1 MKRKLLAILTSVV
14 LLCASIPL
22 GVVSV
27 SAATSG
33 TTGDCTWTLNGTVL
47 TISGNG
53 AMEDRYNYKPWGSSI
68 TSVVIEDGVTT
79 IGAQAFY
86 YCTRLTTV
94 VIGDDVT
101 VIGDEAFYYC
111 YNLTSLTIGDSVAT
125 IGDEAFYYCDELTSL
140 SLPDSVITIGYSAF
154 SKCYGLTEVTIPD
167 SVTTIG
173 DSAFYNCE
181 NLQTVTIG
189 AGVSDIGVGAF
200 SYCPLLTA
208 IDADEDNPYYTS
220 VDGVLFNED
229 MTTIV
234 DCPENKSGVYRIPD
248 GVTTIGNNVFFHCAN
263 LTEVVSPQSVT
274 AIGIGAFHSCTS
286 LTAVNIPDGVTSIED
301 STFGWCEKLSSITIP
316 NRVTAIGKYA
326 FCGCTS
332 LTEVTIPDRVST
344 IGEYAFAGCSSLT
357 AINVSSRNGYYR
369 SKDGVLFD
377 RYMNTL
383 IQYPVAKTGTAY
395 RIPDGTVAI
404 AAEAFAR
411 CSALTAVFIPDSVTT
426 IGVNA
431 FGDCTS
437 LTSLTIPD
445 SVVTIGGGA
454 FQYCTALTTLTLG
467 DSVTTIGNYAFFN
480 CDSLTSLII
489 PDSVTTIGEYA
500 FSSCYSLTSVTIPDS
515 VTTVGEYAFGGCYS
529 LAAVYISDIATWLTI
544 DFGWFESSCN
554 LYLNG
559 ELVTDLVIPDGVTTI
574 KSGMFF
580 GCFDTVTIPA
590 SVYDIGR
597 NNFGNCAVYVDE
609 DNPYY
614 SSVDG
619 VLFSKDKTILYHCP
633 FGRYVIPDGVTTICE
648 GAFKPNWYL
657 GYELSFVAIPDT
669 VTYIGESA
677 FESAYD
683 LTIYYAGSEQ
693 EWAENVY
700 VDYYNYGLSDATWIY
715 GESDA
720 ADAAVGLEYR
730 IDGGCVTITGYDYDT
745 LPAILNIPPTIEGYP
760 VTTIAEQAFYR
771 CENLTM
777 LTIPDSVTTIGYGA
791 FSWCENLV
799 IATIGDGV
807 TALPSSVFSNCRSL
821 SMVEMGDNVTSI
833 GEYAFEFCPLISIT
847 LPTGVSHIG
856 YNALGGYDNRVGA
869 IHVQP
874 GNPYYASVDGV
885 LFNSDKTTLLQ
896 YPGGKRGAYTI
907 PAGATTVGEYAFYG
921 CTSLTSV
928 TIPDSVTT
936 IGYSAFDYCYN
947 LTSVTIGNGVTAIE
961 QWAFNG
967 CENLTSVNLPKSVT
981 TIGPGAF
988 DYALT
993 DVYYGGTEEDRANI
1007 FIKSPNRELLNAT
1020 WHYYCDGHVYDN
1032 DCDPDCNKCGEERKD
1047 LGHVYD
1053 GICDPDCNECGAV
1066 RDVPDHWYELV
1077 YDCDPTCG
1085 MEGFAEYICVYCGH
1099 FYSDI
1104 TPATGNHTYDHE
1116 CDRDCNTCGFTREV
1130 GDHFYDT
1137 ACDADCVFCGYVRE
1151 VGDHVYDDEYDADC
1165 NECGETRE
1173 VPERPIVFGD
1183 ANGDGAVNARDVA
1196 LLQQYIAGWD
1206 ALMDEMGA
1214 DANGDGEIN
1223 ARDAAL
1229 LQQYLAGWDVTLGE

>member
-1 MKRKLLAILTSVV
+1 MKKVLAILLST
-14 LLCASIPL
+14 LLLFTALPL
-22 GVVSV
+22 GALSV

-33 TTGDCTWTLNGTVL
+33 TTGSCTWTLNGTVL

-101 VIGDEAFYYC
+101 VIGDKAFYYC

-220 VDGVLFNED
+220 VDGVLFNKD

-234 DCPENKSGVYRIPD
+234 DCPESKSGVYRIPD

-263 LTEVVSPQSVT
+263 LTEVVIPQSVT

-332 LTEVTIPDRVST
+332 LTEVTIPDRVSA
-344 IGEYAFAGCSSLT
+344 IGEYAFAGCNSLT

-377 RYMNTL
+377 RSMYTL
-383 IQYPVAKTGTAY
+383 IQHPVAKTDTAY
-395 RIPDGTVAI
+395 RIPDGVRTI
-404 AAEAFAR
+404 SAEAFAG
-411 CSALTAVFIPDSVTT
+411 CSALTAIFIPGSVET
-426 IGVNA
+426 IGDAA
-431 FGDCTS
+431 FYECTS
-437 LTSLTIPD
+437 LTSVTIPD

-467 DSVTTIGNYAFFN
+467 DSVTTIGDYAFSN

-500 FSSCYSLTSVTIPDS
+500 FSYCYALTSVTIGDG
-515 VTTVGEYAFGGCYS
+515 VTSIGNEVFSGCYS
-529 LAAVYISDIATWLTI
+529 LVAVYISDIATWLTI
-544 DFGWFESSCN
+544 DFGWFESSFN

-559 ELVTDLVIPDGVTTI
+559 ELVTDFVIPDGVTTI
-574 KSGMFF
+574 KPGTCF

-609 DNPYY
+609 DNAYY

-619 VLFSKDKTILYHCP
+619 VLFDKDKTILYHCP
-633 FGRYVIPDGVTTICE
+633 FGRYVIPDGVTTIRE
-648 GAFKPNWYL
+648 GAFKTNWYW
-657 GYELSFVAIPDT
+657 GHELSFVAIPNT

-677 FESAYD
+677 FYD
-683 LTIYYAGSEQ
+683 GYNLTIYYAGSEQ

-700 VDYYNYGLSDATWIY
+700 VDDYNYGLSDATWIY
-715 GESDA
+715 GGGEASS
-720 ADAAVGLEYR
+720 VGLQYT
-730 IDGGCVTITGYDYDT
+730 ISGGAVTITGYT
-745 LPAILNIPPTIEGYP
+745 EELPANLVIPSTIEGYP
-760 VTTIAEQAFYR
+760 VTAIDKWAFAN

-791 FSWCENLV
+791 FYWCENLA

-807 TALPSSVFSNCRSL
+807 TALPSSVFSNCWSL

-833 GEYAFEFCPLISIT
+833 GEYAFEFCTLISIT

-874 GNPYYASVDGV
+874 GNPYFASVDGV

-907 PAGATTVGEYAFYG
+907 PDSVTTIGDYAFYG
-921 CTSLTSV
+921 RTSLTSV

-936 IGYSAFDYCYN
+936 IGDGAFDCCDN
-947 LTSVTIGNGVTAIE
+947 LTSVTLGNGITTIE
-961 QWAFNG
+961 QSAFSSCYN
-967 CENLTSVNLPKSVT
+967 
-981 TIGPGAF
+981 
-988 DYALT
+988 LT
-993 DVYYGGTEEDRANI
+993 DVYYNGTEEDRANI
-1007 FIKSPNRELLNAT
+1007 EIGYWNNDLLNAT

-1085 MEGFAEYICVYCGH
+1085 TEGVAEYICVYCGH

-1137 ACDADCVFCGYVRE
+1137 ACDPDCIFCGFVRE
-1151 VGDHVYDDEYDADC
+1151 VPDHVYDDEYDADC
-1165 NECGETRE
+1165 NVCGEIRE
-1173 VPERPIVFGD
+1173 VPEKPILPGD
-1183 ANGDGAVNARDVA
+1183 ANGDGAVNARDAA
-1196 LLQQYIAGWD
+1196 LLQQYVAGWEVTLVE
-1206 ALMDEMGA
+1206 ASA
-1214 DANGDGEIN
+1214 DANGDGAVN

-1229 LQQYLAGWDVTLGE
+1229 LQQYVAGWDVA